1 MDKFEQVWTNLN
13 KFEQVWTSFDKFG
26 QVCWTSLN
34 KFRHDL
40 PELETNW
47 SNLLKIRK
55 WSPEEE
61 DQKTTPRSAIEDLAD
76 KIRTNVFYMVDS

>member
-1 MDKFEQVWTNLN
+1 MKIRKWSPAEDQK
-13 KFEQVWTSFDKFG
+13 
-26 QVCWTSLN
+26 
-34 KFRHDL
+34 
-40 PELETNW
+40 LETNW

-76 KIRTNVFYMVDS
+76 KKKRGIPYLYTIFIVFSLFSHDFDSLYP